1 MGGMTTRTRRSAA
14 ATPLDGGPSAD
25 LLTRTGFDPSPAQ
38 IVGRGDKILVAA
50 YQQLSEC
57 GLEGLT
63 VAVVLKRAGQN
74 RRSFY
79 ERFSGKDDLVLEVFR
94 QALRSVAEECREA
107 AEKLRDPVEILRFMV
122 RHLIVAEASFP
133 ARKIGPALAR
143 EHMRLAAA
151 KPDELRAA
159 LQPLLTVFAE
169 QLAAGMACGKIREA
183 APEQLAAFMYNLAA
197 TTAHGAILSGE
208 RDESAQSNRAQLAD
222 EVWEFCRRAITA

>member
-1 MGGMTTRTRRSAA
+1 MGGMTTRTRRPAA

-25 LLTRTGFDPSPAQ
+25 LLTRTGLEPNAAQ

-63 VAVVLKRAGQN
+63 IAMVLKRAGQN

-107 AEKLRDPVEILRFMV
+107 AGKLCDPVETLQFMV
-122 RHLIVAEASFP
+122 RHLITAEASFP
-133 ARKIGPALAR
+133 ARKVGPALCR

-151 KPDELRAA
+151 RPDELRTA

-183 APEQLAAFMYNLAA
+183 APEQLAAFMYNLAS
-197 TTAHGAILSGE
+197 TIAHGAILSGE
-208 RDESAQSNRAQLAD
+208 EGKPAQPNRARLAD
-222 EVWEFCRRAITA
+222 EVWEFCRRAIAA